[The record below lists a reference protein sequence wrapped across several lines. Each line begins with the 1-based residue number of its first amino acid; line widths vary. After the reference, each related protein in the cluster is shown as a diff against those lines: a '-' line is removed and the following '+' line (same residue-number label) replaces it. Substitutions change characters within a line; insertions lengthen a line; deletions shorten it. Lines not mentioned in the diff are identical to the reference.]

1 MRAQLLQDVIAVAT
15 EVYPFP
21 SFSDAAAV
29 SAWVGTLTK
38 GVTQVVY
45 DAITSDPLPATK
57 CAALQQATLGVFSDE
72 EVIYAFEAAKAAGKA
87 AVGQAGAI
95 GDGTILNFLESVNWA
110 QLIQTVIAIINVIPK
125 QAAA

>member
-57 CAALQQATLGVFSDE
+57 CAALQQATLGAFSDE
-72 EVIYAFEAAKAAGKA
+72 EVIYAFEAVKAGKA

-110 QLIQTVIAIINVIPK
+110 QLIQTVISIINVIPK